1 MDIAKSLLEQ
11 ARQCFSIARQC
22 RDEEVAR
29 QLVEMGN
36 TLMEAAHEFSQI
48 AEKRPRRDPG

>member
-1 MDIAKSLLEQ
+1 MDIAKILLEQ
-11 ARQCFSIARQC
+11 AQKCFSIAREC

-36 TLMEAAHEFSQI
+36 TLMAGAHDL
-48 AEKRPRRDPG
+48 AELVERRCSGPR